1 MSESDPD
8 RVARLAADF
17 WMRVGPRICQEQPRS
32 RRDVDEG
39 DVEVA
44 VIRGLRNQALPDT
57 LTRAERLIVAARLT
71 RAGMTAAEIAAL
83 MGVKQS
89 LIESWR
95 ARRQLQ
101 SASS

>member
-1 MSESDPD
+1 MGETDAE

-44 VIRGLRNQALPDT
+44 VIRGLRNQPLPGT
-57 LTRAERLIVAARLT
+57 LTWAERVIVADRLT
-71 RAGMTAAEIAAL
+71 RAG
-83 MGVKQS
+83 
-89 LIESWR
+89 R
-95 ARRQLQ
+95 RRQLEP
-101 SASS
+101 AS